1 MWSRSRLWPA
11 TLAGQ
16 FLVLQLTVLLVVV
29 AVASVVSVQQSDADF
44 RDTRGARMRAEAER
58 LANLE
63 AVREPYLAGR
73 VAEKR
78 ASLTSYTQ
86 QVQTNVQA
94 SGVYL
99 ADPDGVVL
107 VSSDFSGRERRIDLT
122 GSTVQQL
129 RPWTG
134 DVDDFGTRSIAAQ
147 VPIID
152 DDGDLAGIAMVA
164 EQYPSWGERARS
176 VLPDLLTFA
185 GLGLALGVAGS
196 FLLSRLIRRRTRGLE
211 PAAIAALADQREA
224 LLHSIR
230 EGVFAV
236 ADDGTVTMMSDSARE
251 LIGLGDDVE
260 GRRVADLDLDPALR
274 GLLADDAEI
283 RDHVVVLGERVL
295 VVNRNPV
302 VERGR
307 RVASVTTLRDRTELL
322 ALQSE
327 LSARESITNTLRAQ
341 THEFHNQLH
350 TISGLVQ
357 LGEYDEVSRLVG
369 TLSRRRA
376 EISDAVT
383 ARVEDPA
390 VAALLIAK
398 TSLAAERR
406 VGLVITSGSVL
417 PRLDPE
423 ASTDVG
429 TVLGNLVDNAVDAS
443 VSVGGTSV
451 TVGVRLE
458 GDTVHLSVSDT
469 GPGVPA
475 ELVRGDLP
483 AGLEHQVGVRG
494 GPGCRTGARA
504 GRLRASGRRRHR
516 PPGRRRHRGRL
527 RGATAG
533 SGGRMSNRSDDV
545 GVLVVDDDFMVA
557 RIHTQFVERTPGFR
571 VVGVASSG
579 QAALDDVSRLRP
591 DLVLLDVH
599 LPDMTGID
607 VLRRLRADGDDVG
620 VLMVTAAREADTVRA
635 AASGGAVHYLVKPF
649 DYDDLRV
656 RLESFRAAHLA
667 LSGTGAPGQQDIDAV
682 FGAAVAPTTAA
693 ALPKGLSPETADAVL
708 VALGDAGELSAAEC
722 ADVVGISRVS
732 ARRYLEHFVA
742 RGSAAVR
749 LQYGGAGR
757 PERRYRRGS

>member
-16 FLVLQLTVLLVVV
+16 FLVLQLTVLLAVV

-44 RDTRGARMRAEAER
+44 RETRGARLRAAAESM
-58 LANLE
+58 ANIP
-63 AVREPYLAGR
+63 AVRDPYLEGE

-86 QVQTNVQA
+86 QVRTRVQA

-99 ADPDGVVL
+99 TDPDGVVL
-107 VSSDFSGRERRIDLT
+107 VSSDFAGRERRIDLS
-122 GSTVQQL
+122 GSTVQRL
-129 RPWTG
+129 RTWTG
-134 DVDDFGTRSIAAQ
+134 DVDDFGTASIAAQ

-164 EQYPSWGERARS
+164 EEYPTWGERARS

-185 GLGLALGVAGS
+185 GLGLGLGVAGS

-236 ADDGTVTMMSDSARE
+236 ADDGTVTVMSDSARE
-251 LIGLGDDVE
+251 LIGLDGDVE
-260 GRRVADLDLDPALR
+260 GRRVADLDVDPVVR

-283 RDHVVVLGERVL
+283 RDHVVVLGDRVL

-302 VERGR
+302 HERGR
-307 RVASVTTLRDRTELL
+307 RVATVTTLRDRTELL

-376 EISDAVT
+376 EISDAVL

-398 TSLAAERR
+398 TSLAAERG
-406 VGLVITSGSVL
+406 VDLVLADGSDL

-423 ASTDVG
+423 SSTDVG
-429 TVLGNLVDNAVDAS
+429 TVLGNLVDNAVDSS
-443 VSVGGTSV
+443 VSVGGS
-451 TVGVRLE
+451 TVEVGLRL
-458 GDTVHLSVSDT
+458 DDATVHLAVADT

-475 ELVRGDLP
+475 DRVGEIFRRGWSSKESTVGGRGVGLALVQVVCERRGGAVTVRGGDDGAGAVFEARLP
-483 AGLEHQVGVRG
+483 GVVRGVGVR
-494 GPGCRTGARA
+494 
-504 GRLRASGRRRHR
+504 
-516 PPGRRRHRGRL
+516 
-527 RGATAG
+527 
-533 SGGRMSNRSDDV
+533 
-545 GVLVVDDDFMVA
+545 
-557 RIHTQFVERTPGFR
+557 
-571 VVGVASSG
+571 
-579 QAALDDVSRLRP
+579 
-591 DLVLLDVH
+591 
-599 LPDMTGID
+599 
-607 VLRRLRADGDDVG
+607 
-620 VLMVTAAREADTVRA
+620 
-635 AASGGAVHYLVKPF
+635 
-649 DYDDLRV
+649 
-656 RLESFRAAHLA
+656 
-667 LSGTGAPGQQDIDAV
+667 
-682 FGAAVAPTTAA
+682 
-693 ALPKGLSPETADAVL
+693 
-708 VALGDAGELSAAEC
+708 
-722 ADVVGISRVS
+722 
-732 ARRYLEHFVA
+732 
-742 RGSAAVR
+742 
-749 LQYGGAGR
+749 
-757 PERRYRRGS
+757 

>member
-1 MWSRSRLWPA
+1 LWSRSRWWPA

-44 RDTRGARMRAEAER
+44 RDTRGARMRAAAESM
-58 LANLE
+58 ANIA
-63 AVREPYLAGR
+63 AVRDPYLDGE
-73 VAEKR
+73 VADRR

-86 QVQTNVQA
+86 RVRTNVQA

-99 ADPDGVVL
+99 TDPDGVVL
-107 VSSDFSGRERRIDLT
+107 VSSDFGGRERRIDLDD
-122 GSTVQQL
+122 STVQQL
-129 RPWTG
+129 RTWTG

-152 DDGDLAGIAMVA
+152 DEGELAGIAMVA
-164 EQYPSWGERARS
+164 EEYPTWGERARS

-185 GLGLALGVAGS
+185 GLGLGLGVAGS

-230 EGVFAV
+230 EGVVAV
-236 ADDGTVTMMSDSARE
+236 AVDGTVTVLSDSARE
-251 LIGLGDDVE
+251 LIGLDGEVA
-260 GRRVADLDLDPALR
+260 GRRVEDLDLDPAVR
-274 GLLADDAEI
+274 ELLADDAEI

-369 TLSRRRA
+369 TLSRRRR

-398 TSLAAERR
+398 TSLAAERG
-406 VGLVITSGSVL
+406 VELVMAADSDL

-443 VSVGGTSV
+443 VSVGGASV
-451 TVGVRLE
+451 EVDLRL
-458 GDTVHLSVSDT
+458 DDDVVHLSVADT
-469 GPGVPA
+469 GPGVPPELAGQIFRRGWSSKAPTA
-475 ELVRGDLP
+475 EGRGVGLALV
-483 AGLEHQVGVRG
+483 QVV
-494 GPGCRTGARA
+494 CE
-504 GRLRASGRRRHR
+504 RR
-516 PPGRRRHRGRL
+516 
-527 RGATAG
+527 
-533 SGGRMSNRSDDV
+533 
-545 GVLVVDDDFMVA
+545 
-557 RIHTQFVERTPGFR
+557 
-571 VVGVASSG
+571 
-579 QAALDDVSRLRP
+579 
-591 DLVLLDVH
+591 
-599 LPDMTGID
+599 
-607 VLRRLRADGDDVG
+607 
-620 VLMVTAAREADTVRA
+620 
-635 AASGGAVHYLVKPF
+635 GGAVTVHARP
-649 DYDDLRV
+649 D
-656 RLESFRAAHLA
+656 
-667 LSGTGAPGQQDIDAV
+667 GTGAVFEARLPGV
-682 FGAAVAPTTAA
+682 GAEV
-693 ALPKGLSPETADAVL
+693 ET
-708 VALGDAGELSAAEC
+708 G
-722 ADVVGISRVS
+722 
-732 ARRYLEHFVA
+732 
-742 RGSAAVR
+742 
-749 LQYGGAGR
+749 
-757 PERRYRRGS
+757 